1 MKLYTQYLQP
11 ILHPIYTPLSY
22 FLIAIILL
30 TLPSLHQFMNIVRQ
44 FGIFD
49 ERLYISG
56 YKLLAFTISVMDSI
70 TLILFIVF
78 VVSMTINIHS
88 FIYYLKVY
96 RKRVH
101 ASGTILS
108 FSGVILGLVG
118 IGCLSC
124 GVLLLSPLITL
135 LGLSVTL
142 WITQYTF
149 VVYLVSIIIVNVS
162 SILIV
167 KRIHAPAIC
176 IPSDMIQSSHE

>member
-1 MKLYTQYLQP
+1 MNLYTQYLQP
-11 ILHPIYTPLSY
+11 ILHPIYTPLSS
-22 FLIAIILL
+22 LVIGIILL

-56 YKLLAFTISVMDSI
+56 YKLLVFNISVMDSI
-70 TLILFIVF
+70 TFILFIVF

-88 FIYYLKVY
+88 FMYYLRVY
-96 RKRVH
+96 KERVH
-101 ASGTILS
+101 ASGAILS

-135 LGLSVTL
+135 LGLSATL

-149 VVYLVSIIIVNVS
+149 VVYLFSIVIVTIS
-162 SILIV
+162 SILII